1 MSSITLVFT
10 PGTDI
15 YRARQ
20 LVQERLTQ
28 AHALPNVSDP
38 PTLLQPLSSSSRVR

>member
-1 MSSITLVFT
+1 MMVFE

-15 YRARQ
+15 YQARQ

-28 AHALPNVSDP
+28 AHALPNVSKP
-38 PTLLQPLSSSSRVR
+38 PHDAAAAVVDEPRR